1 MRTEAQA
8 SRRVMKRLLTGIFL
22 GLVSSAAAWGA
33 DLEVSP
39 LARGPIYGPAYGW
52 TGFYAG
58 VNVGGG
64 WSKGTKASDLT
75 FDQGTPLDNG
85 AAFQSTGNQKGWA
98 AGGQFGYNHQFGMLV
113 VGFEADLQAT
123 GIGPRKNQNLT
134 DAGATFGIATAAG
147 LPAAPATFPHGNIA
161 FFNTGDAN
169 PDRMNWFSTVRARA
183 GIALDRL
190 LIYGTGGVAFSDSP
204 SALDSR
210 VSSGGQLPFAFYNN
224 NLPAGLRGI
233 NVSATGSLSRWRDYV
248 GAAAGGGVE
257 FAVTDYLTVKTEAL
271 LLHFGGQGC
280 CNAGDVVGVTSTG
293 FAVVSAG
300 NGSRVIDY
308 VIARAGVNYK
318 FKSY

>member
-8 SRRVMKRLLTGIFL
+8 SRRAMKRLLTGILL

-39 LARGPIYGPAYGW
+39 VARGPVYGPAYGW

-113 VGFEADLQAT
+113 VGFEADLQAA

-134 DAGATFGIATAAG
+134 DAGATSAQRLACPF
-147 LPAAPATFPHGNIA
+147 LPLHSRTEMS
-161 FFNTGDAN
+161 
-169 PDRMNWFSTVRARA
+169 RFST
-183 GIALDRL
+183 
-190 LIYGTGGVAFSDSP
+190 
-204 SALDSR
+204 
-210 VSSGGQLPFAFYNN
+210 
-224 NLPAGLRGI
+224 PAMPI
-233 NVSATGSLSRWRDYV
+233 PI
-248 GAAAGGGVE
+248 E
-257 FAVTDYLTVKTEAL
+257 
-271 LLHFGGQGC
+271 
-280 CNAGDVVGVTSTG
+280 
-293 FAVVSAG
+293 
-300 NGSRVIDY
+300 
-308 VIARAGVNYK
+308 
-318 FKSY
+318 

>member
-1 MRTEAQA
+1 MR
-8 SRRVMKRLLTGIFL
+8 RLLTGIVF
-22 GLVSSAAAWGA
+22 GLLSSVAAWGA
-33 DLEVSP
+33 DLELSP
-39 LARGPIYGPAYGW
+39 LARGSAYAPAYGW

-64 WSKGTKASDLT
+64 GSKGSNASDLT
-75 FDQGTPLDNG
+75 FDQGTPLENG
-85 AAFQSTGNQKGWA
+85 AAFQTTGIQKGWA
-98 AGGQFGYNHQFGMLV
+98 AGGQFGYNHQLGMLV
-113 VGFEADLQAT
+113 VGFEADLQAA
-123 GIGPRKNQNLT
+123 GIGSRKNQNLT
-134 DAGATFGIATAAG
+134 DAGATFGTAPGLSAPTAA
-147 LPAAPATFPHGNIA
+147 FPHGNVA

-224 NLPAGLRGI
+224 NVPAALRGI
-233 NVSATGSLSRWRDYV
+233 NVSATGSISRWRDYV

-257 FAVTDYLTVKTEAL
+257 FAVTDYLTVKAEAL
-271 LLHFGGQGC
+271 LLHFGGHGC
-280 CNAGDVVGVTSTG
+280 CNAGEVVGVTNTG

-300 NGSRVIDY
+300 NGSRVVDY
-308 VIARAGVNYK
+308 AIARAGVNYK
-318 FKSY
+318 FK